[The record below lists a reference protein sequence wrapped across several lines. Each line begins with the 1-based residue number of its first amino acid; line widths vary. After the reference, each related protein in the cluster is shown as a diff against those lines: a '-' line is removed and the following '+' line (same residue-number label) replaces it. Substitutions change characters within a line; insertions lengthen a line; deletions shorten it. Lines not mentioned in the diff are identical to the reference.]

1 MKRLFIAMTI
11 VLFSL
16 LKLLNSMITLLENQ
30 FYLCFNQPPL
40 YMSV

>member
-30 FYLCFNQPPL
+30 FNLCFSQSPL
-40 YMSV
+40 L